1 MQDNA
6 KIIIL
11 VTVMTVAT
19 GMFISLF
26 VMESNVEIVSD
37 NDLHGGRSRKQTK
50 RKLNNRKKTH
60 RHKH

>member
-37 NDLHGGRSRKQTK
+37 NDLQGGGSRKQTK
-50 RKLNNRKKTH
+50 RKLK
-60 RHKH
+60 

>member
-37 NDLHGGRSRKQTK
+37 NELQGGGSRKQTK
-50 RKLNNRKKTH
+50 RKLNNIKKTH

>member
-1 MQDNA
+1 MQDKA

-37 NDLHGGRSRKQTK
+37 NELQGGGSRKQTK

>member
-37 NDLHGGRSRKQTK
+37 NDLQGGGSRKQTK

>member
-37 NDLHGGRSRKQTK
+37 NELQGGGSRKQTK

>member
-37 NDLHGGRSRKQTK
+37 NELQGGGSRKQPK